1 MIRPV
6 NMVPLMA
13 RLFRSIGDEGR
24 LTVLEALI
32 PREQRVSDIVQAT
45 GLSQSTVST
54 HLSAL
59 HAAGLATRRQEA
71 RSVWYGASH
80 PAIER
85 LLAASEEVVVAG
97 SDQAYACSS
106 PCCDPRAS

>member
-6 NMVPLMA
+6 NMVPAKA
-13 RLFRSIGDEGR
+13 RLFRSMGDEGR

-32 PREQRVSDIVQAT
+32 SHEQRVADLVTAT

-54 HLSAL
+54 HLAAL

-71 RSVWYGASH
+71 RSVWYG
-80 PAIER
+80 PAHNAIGR
-85 LLAASEEVVVAG
+85 MLDASEELVVAA
-97 SDQAYACSS
+97 SDQTYACSS

>member
-6 NMVPLMA
+6 NMVPAKA
-13 RLFRSIGDEGR
+13 RLFRSMGDEGR

-32 PREQRVSDIVQAT
+32 VREQRVADIVQTT

-54 HLSAL
+54 HLAAL

-71 RSVWYGASH
+71 RAVWYGPSH
-80 PAIER
+80 TAVAR
-85 LLAASEEVVVAG
+85 LLDASEELVVAASEQ
-97 SDQAYACSS
+97 SYACAS
-106 PCCDPRAS
+106 PCCDPHLA

>member
-6 NMVPLMA
+6 NMVPAKA
-13 RLFRSIGDEGR
+13 RLFRSMGDEGR

-32 PREQRVSDIVQAT
+32 EGEQRVTDIVQAT

-54 HLSAL
+54 HLAGL

-71 RSVWYGASH
+71 RNVWYGPSH
-80 PAIER
+80 SAIAR
-85 LLAASEEVVVAG
+85 LLDASEEVVVAA
-97 SDQAYACSS
+97 SEQAYACSS

>member
-6 NMVPLMA
+6 NMVPAKA
-13 RLFRSIGDEGR
+13 RLFRSMGDEGR

-32 PREQRVSDIVQAT
+32 SHEQRVSDIVQAT

-54 HLSAL
+54 HLAAL

-71 RSVWYGASH
+71 RSVWYGSSH
-80 PAIER
+80 TAIARMLE
-85 LLAASEEVVVAG
+85 ASEEVVIA
-97 SDQAYACSS
+97 SSEQSYACSS